1 MSARG
6 RNDGNRW
13 TCNQT
18 LVFPKKRQAD
28 ILAFAMLAG
37 CKRSA
42 GLDRGSPISRSTP
55 FSRQQVLVPF
65 HEPMSFLPYAT
76 GQRAIDSS
84 ATQLINSSCYS

>member
-1 MSARG
+1 MMAIAG
-6 RNDGNRW
+6 
-13 TCNQT
+13 
-18 LVFPKKRQAD
+18 LVIKLWCSLKIREAG

-55 FSRQQVLVPF
+55 FSRQQVRVPF
-65 HEPMSFLPYAT
+65 HEPMSFVPYAS

-84 ATQLINSSCYS
+84 ATQLINSCFYS